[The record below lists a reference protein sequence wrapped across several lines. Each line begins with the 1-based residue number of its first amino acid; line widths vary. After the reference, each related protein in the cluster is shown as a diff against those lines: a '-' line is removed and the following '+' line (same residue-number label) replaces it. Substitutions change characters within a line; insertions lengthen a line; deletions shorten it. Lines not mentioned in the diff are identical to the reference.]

1 MKKIFLFIVL
11 TLTLHGCGD
20 RQKSSISESVDSP
33 VFCENVLPITGT
45 FLNLPYQDVR
55 NKYTNPLCT
64 QSVDPLFWK
73 SKVRQMKKMGI
84 EFLVLMSVANEQK
97 AYYPS
102 SLMDWHYDN
111 GAQSPVDAIMDE
123 AAANDMKV
131 FMSTGWAY
139 DQDDNLRIPAIKQRQ
154 IDMMVELAALYKNH
168 SAMYGWYLPVE
179 DCLGPVLTDYAVEA
193 VNALTDKARELTP
206 GKKVLISPYG
216 IFNSDFDDP
225 RYEQQICRLKVDI
238 IAYQDEVGCVRE
250 AYPMT
255 RLRENWK
262 RLRAIHDNAGIQLW
276 ANCESFAWE
285 GNTNDRTSAL
295 VPASF
300 NRLLSQQVAASA
312 AGVERIISFMMNGI
326 YENPQ
331 AEYLLGQPHWSGV
344 AYEDYMAWLNSDR
357 YWSVVEAA
365 LCGKYG
371 AVALE
376 DPNDQLWNKYD
387 AGYNEISL
395 PEYEGNLESL
405 LIRTLNCRKD
415 GILPPQKFALYG
427 MDESGCSRLLK
438 LVDAPYFPNNRHDA
452 YVDCV
457 VVEGLTEFCQ
467 YKNIRV
473 VFYNENT
480 TLIDRIIVNP

>member
-1 MKKIFLFIVL
+1 MKKILFFIL
-11 TLTLHGCGD
+11 LTATLTGCGN
-20 RQKSSISESVDSP
+20 RQRMPISDI
-33 VFCENVLPITGT
+33 CEATVICDKVLPITGT

-55 NKYTNPLCT
+55 NKYTNPLCI

-73 SKVRQMKKMGI
+73 SKVRQMKKMGM
-84 EFLVLMSVANEQK
+84 EYLVLMSVANEQK

-102 SLMDWHYDN
+102 NLMGWHYAK
-111 GAQSPVDAIMDE
+111 GVQSPVDAIMEE
-123 AAANDMKV
+123 AASLDMKV

-154 IDMMVELAALYKNH
+154 LDMMTELASLYKEH
-168 SAMYGWYLPVE
+168 PALYGWYLPVE

-216 IFNSDFDDP
+216 IFNSDFEDP
-225 RYEQQICRLKVDI
+225 RYEKQICRLKVDI

-262 RLRAIHDNAGIQLW
+262 KLRAIHDKAGIHLW
-276 ANCESFAWE
+276 ANCETFAWE

-295 VPASF
+295 VPAAF

-312 AGVERIISFMMNGI
+312 AGVERIISFMINGI
-326 YENPQ
+326 YEDPK
-331 AEYLLGQPHWSGV
+331 AEYLLGQPHWSCV
-344 AYEDYMAWLNSDR
+344 AYNDYMSWLDGSR

-376 DPNDQLWNKYD
+376 DPNDKFWNRYES
-387 AGYNEISL
+387 GYNEIPL
-395 PEYEGNLESL
+395 PKFEGKLESL
-405 LIRTLNCRKD
+405 LLRTLNCKKD
-415 GILPPQKFALYG
+415 NIVPPHKYALYG
-427 MDESGCSRLLK
+427 VDENGYSTLLK
-438 LVDAPYFPNNRHDA
+438 LVDAPYFANNRHDA

-457 VVEGLTEFCQ
+457 LIEGLANLDQ
-467 YKNIRV
+467 YKNIKV
-473 VFYNENT
+473 AFYSENT